1 MKRISIKNINDVVVK
16 PFKVNPD
23 IPINKI
29 QGGNLFPLRRNI
41 AIIARKNS
49 GKTCLIGN
57 ILLNCANKMST
68 VFIICST
75 VELDKTY
82 QVIIKKLE
90 KKGVTVITHQSLYD
104 YDDKNLT
111 GVSIN
116 NLDTIMDLMK
126 DAKIEENEPKEE
138 PKEENAGFM
147 QLKKKPKQL
156 ISTQDDDV
164 KKERK
169 PRPPKLIAN
178 KFFVVLDDLSNELH
192 DQSVEKFVKKNRHY
206 DCSVIISNQAFTDL
220 SPATRKQFDDVLLLG
235 GHKKDKLSIIYKDID
250 PPFSLDT
257 FIDLYEHATSK
268 KYEFFNINREGVAK
282 KNFNCQFKEI

>member
-1 MKRISIKNINDVVVK
+1 MTQVVLKNINDVIVK

-23 IPINKI
+23 LPLNKI
-29 QGGNLFPLRRNI
+29 QGGKLFPLRRNI

-82 QVIIKKLE
+82 QVIIKKLQ
-90 KKGVTVITHQSLYD
+90 KKNITVITHQSLYD
-104 YDDKNLT
+104 YDEKNGT
-111 GVSIN
+111 HVN
-116 NLDTIMDLMK
+116 NLDAIMELMK
-126 DAKIEENEPKEE
+126 ETKIEENHDSDDDEKNE
-138 PKEENAGFM
+138 
-147 QLKKKPKQL
+147 QPKQI

-192 DQSVEKFVKKNRHY
+192 DQTIEKFVKKNRHY
-206 DCSVIISNQAFTDL
+206 DCSTIISNQAFTDM

-250 PPFSLDT
+250 PPFSLDA
-257 FIDLYEHATSK
+257 FLDLYDYATSK
-268 KYEFFNINREGVAK
+268 KYDFFNINREGVAK
-282 KNFNCQFKEI
+282 KNFNTVFQV